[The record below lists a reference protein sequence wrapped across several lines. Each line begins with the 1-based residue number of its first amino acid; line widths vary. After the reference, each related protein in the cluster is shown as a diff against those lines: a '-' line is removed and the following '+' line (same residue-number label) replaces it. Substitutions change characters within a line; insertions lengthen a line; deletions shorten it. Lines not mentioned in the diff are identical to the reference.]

1 MTDHR
6 LLTPDEL
13 AAIRDYI
20 TWREPARDRR
30 FLEATRPLLDHA
42 DAQDAELARLRD
54 ALAAVCEEATRTGD
68 PHNLIHQC
76 AFCGK
81 VSQYVK
87 DPRTIVHAPDCPVA
101 AARALLDGGA

>member
-1 MTDHR
+1 M
-6 LLTPDEL
+6 
-13 AAIRDYI
+13 
-20 TWREPARDRR
+20 
-30 FLEATRPLLDHA
+30 LLDHA

>member
-1 MTDHR
+1 METQT
-6 LLTPDEL
+6 LTIVIEL
-13 AAIRDYI
+13 A
-20 TWREPARDRR
+20 
-30 FLEATRPLLDHA
+30 DH
-42 DAQDAELARLRD
+42 DSYGGYRAQDAELARLRD

-101 AARALLDGGA
+101 AARALLEGGA

>member
-1 MTDHR
+1 MSDKAVVIYDEQQHQE
-6 LLTPDEL
+6 LL
-13 AAIRDYI
+13 
-20 TWREPARDRR
+20 ARI
-30 FLEATRPLLDHA
+30 H
-42 DAQDAELARLRD
+42 AQDAELARLRD

-68 PHNLIHQC
+68 PHSLIHQC

-101 AARALLDGGA
+101 AARRALEGGA